1 MAGILRVISIVL
13 PFIGLFLVYTGTQK
27 IRKTD
32 DKKDGFIK
40 MIIGLV
46 LFVIAGIIIYT

>member
-1 MAGILRVISIVL
+1 MDILRIISIVL

-32 DKKDGFIK
+32 DKKDGAIK
-40 MIIGLV
+40 TVIGLL
-46 LFVIAGIIIYT
+46 LFVIAGVIIYT